1 MKIIRKLWG
10 IALLGAVLSSC
21 SISKLAVNAVSDA
34 LAGGSSDVF
43 TGDEDPELAGD
54 AIPFAIKMYETLLSQ
69 NPRHE
74 GLILTTGS
82 LFIMYANAFVQGP
95 AEMLDAVDYRKKQND
110 LARAKKLYLRG
121 ADILYRGLDARYPG
135 FTGAYQRGGLKAILA
150 KTKKEDV
157 PFLYWSVAGI
167 LSAYSLDP
175 FSSIDLGNRVRD
187 ELYPMILR
195 AYELDPAFNRG
206 AIDDFFVLFYAS
218 IPETMGGDKSRVDF
232 HFEKA
237 IERSQGM
244 SAGPYVSYAQAVAVP
259 AQDYTT
265 FKEKLERALAIDID
279 ADPENRL
286 VNILA
291 QRKARF
297 LLDNAAGYF
306 IDLED
311 TSEWEEWEEAE

>member
-1 MKIIRKLWG
+1 
-10 IALLGAVLSSC
+10 
-21 SISKLAVNAVSDA
+21 
-34 LAGGSSDVF
+34 
-43 TGDEDPELAGD
+43 
-54 AIPFAIKMYETLLSQ
+54 
-69 NPRHE
+69 
-74 GLILTTGS
+74 
-82 LFIMYANAFVQGP
+82 
-95 AEMLDAVDYRKKQND
+95 MLDAADYQKKQND

-121 ADILYRGLDARYPG
+121 VDILYQGLDAKYPG
-135 FTGAYQRGGLKAILA
+135 FTGAYQRGDLNIILA

-218 IPETMGGDKSRVDF
+218 IPETMGGDKSKIDF

-259 AQDYTT
+259 AQDYNT
-265 FKEKLERALAIDID
+265 FKEKLEQALAIDIN
-279 ADPENRL
+279 ADPGNRL

-306 IDLED
+306 IELED
-311 TSEWEEWEEAE
+311 TSEWEEAE